1 MANDKD
7 KAAIDAALQEGET
20 ISVRMY
26 CGILGDF
33 FVLTHTIETDD
44 GGRSVYR
51 ALIDC
56 GALQCIGN
64 QAIKKATAASLDRLE
79 TCIASL
85 LEEDPHFHL
94 VIATHEHY
102 DHLSGF
108 VKYNNRFEDAKFTVG
123 ELWLAWTENDA
134 DELAVSIR
142 EGRSKGLEAINAL
155 VATDDAARSFGLKLS
170 DETVSSQ
177 IDGLRNLMQF
187 NGELDVDG
195 AKAFAD
201 RLVKPGPSDGPP
213 PKKPRSCRDA
223 LNWLKQ
229 KAEEPN
235 VRYLDPGERISF
247 GLDRRLQATVLGP
260 PRTRERLLKMDPD
273 AKNSEVYLTDRD
285 DYLALLTNMSTR
297 QQLSRMHSEQAV
309 DAAAKELPDDVE
321 IFEPVDTDSPFSDYG
336 PSPEIKMVTGK
347 NGKQRA
353 ESDWRVAEL
362 YYDPENATR
371 RIDGDWLGVAQTLA
385 LKIDGDVNNTSLALA
400 IEVPG
405 RQILLFPADA
415 QVGNWQSWH
424 DQTYPSK
431 RGTKSEGGETAR
443 DILSRVVLY
452 KVGHHGSHNA
462 TAKELG
468 LEMMTSPHLAAM
480 IPVVE
485 DVAAEQTNKSNPD
498 GWAMPYDNLYT
509 RLKSKTSKRIV
520 RGDDRLPLDG
530 ASDAKLAELAQRQ
543 AEIDAAFKTSIFK
556 LDYDEDNPADPLW
569 VSLTL
574 GKTS

>member
-1 MANDKD
+1 MANGKD
-7 KAAIDAALQEGET
+7 KTAFDVALLEGET
-20 ISVRMY
+20 VSVRMY

-33 FVLTHTIETDD
+33 FVLTHIIEPKDS
-44 GGRSVYR
+44 GRSVYR

-64 QAIKKATAASLDRLE
+64 REIKKATAASLDRLE
-79 TCIASL
+79 ICIASL
-85 LEEDPHFHL
+85 LKEEPHFDL

-108 VKYNNRFEDAKFTVG
+108 VKHNGLFEEAGFSIG

-134 DELAVSIR
+134 DNLAVSIR

-155 VATDDAARSFGLKLS
+155 VADDATARSFGLKLT
-170 DETVSSQ
+170 DETVRSQ
-177 IDGLRNLMQF
+177 IEGLRNLMQF
-187 NGELDVDG
+187 NGELDPVE
-195 AKAFAD
+195 AKEFAN
-201 RLVKPGPSDGPP
+201 RLVKAKPSDGPP

-229 KAEEPN
+229 KAKEPN
-235 VRYLDPGERISF
+235 VRYLDPGEQISF
-247 GLDRRLQATVLGP
+247 GLDKRLQASVLGP
-260 PRTRERLLKMDPD
+260 PRTKDRLLKMDPD
-273 AKNSEVYLTDRD
+273 KKSSEVYLTDRD

-297 QQLSRMHSEQAV
+297 HQLSRKRSEQAV
-309 DAAAKELPDDVE
+309 DSAANELPDDVE
-321 IFEPVDTDSPFSDYG
+321 IFEPVDTDSPFNDYG
-336 PSPEIKMVTGK
+336 PVPEVKMVTGK
-347 NGKQRA
+347 NGKLRA

-405 RQILLFPADA
+405 RHVLLFPADA
-415 QVGNWQSWH
+415 QVGNWLSWH

-431 RGTKSEGGETAR
+431 RGAKSEGGESAT

-468 LEMMTSPHLAAM
+468 LELMTSPHLAAM

-485 DVAAEQTNKSNPD
+485 DVAAEQTNRSNPD
-498 GWAMPYDNLYT
+498 GWAMPYDNLYA
-509 RLKSKTSKRIV
+509 RLKSKTSLRIV
-520 RGDDRLPLDG
+520 RGDDRLLVQDG
-530 ASDAKLAELAQRQ
+530 NEAEMAELAKRQ
-543 AEIDAAFKTSIFK
+543 ADLDAAFKTSIFD
-556 LDYDEDNPADPLW
+556 LNYDKDNPADPLW

-574 GKTS
+574 GRTD